1 MVLRLTALT
10 DSGRE
15 ITNLNVPMPDA
26 EWALLTDEQ
35 ITARKVTPYLDSMR
49 TDTFLW
55 EGICRSGQGVIT
67 RNRFGPV

>member
-1 MVLRLTALT
+1 
-10 DSGRE
+10 
-15 ITNLNVPMPDA
+15 MPDA